1 MQDINRTQQNKP
13 GQNSTPGN
21 SGAADGVLPLFAAVL
36 NELQQLGI
44 ECTATNDDTAGA
56 LVIRVNGAQV
66 ETTAGNKKRFSMRQA
81 QGGNDAN
88 Q

>member
-1 MQDINRTQQNKP
+1 MQDTNRTQPNKP
-13 GQNSTPGN
+13 AQNGAPGN

-36 NELQQLGI
+36 NKLQQLGI
-44 ECTATNDDTAGA
+44 ECAASNDDTTGA

-66 ETTAGNKKRFSMRQA
+66 ETTAGNKKRFSMRQV